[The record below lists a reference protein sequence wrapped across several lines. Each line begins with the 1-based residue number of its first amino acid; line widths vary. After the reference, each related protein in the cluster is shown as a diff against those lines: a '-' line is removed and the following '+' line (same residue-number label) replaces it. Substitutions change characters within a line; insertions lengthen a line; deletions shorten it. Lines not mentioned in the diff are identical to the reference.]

1 MASFLLIFLVVMA
14 TFAVVRVEGTAKGA
28 VPLDTL
34 TFDKVISKHKAVVV
48 KFDKQYA
55 YGEKEDEFKKFA
67 EKSSSQPDLLVA
79 EVGVSEYGEKENDQ
93 LRERFNI
100 NKEDFPV
107 YKLFKQNEATPVDFK
122 GEIKADEL
130 SKFVK
135 TNTRLWIGLPSCVER
150 FDKLA
155 ENLLASDSSSYGG
168 IIEKAEKALE
178 ETTDEK
184 EKSSGE
190 IYVKIMKKIQEKGVE
205 YVDTE
210 TTRVQKL
217 LKDKITD
224 KKKELFKK
232 RLDILSSF
240 QYAKQGA
247 KDEL

>member
-1 MASFLLIFLVVMA
+1 MAAVLLIFTVVMS
-14 TFAVVRVEGTAKGA
+14 TTAVLEVEGTAKGA

-34 TFDKVISKHKAVVV
+34 TFDKVVNKHRAVLV

-67 EKSSSQPDLLVA
+67 EKASSQPDLLVA

-100 NKEDFPV
+100 NKDDFPL
-107 YKLFKQNEATPVDFK
+107 YKLFKQNEAIPVDFK
-122 GEIKADEL
+122 GEITADEL

-135 TNTRLWIGLPSCVER
+135 TNTRLWIGLPNCIER

-155 ENLLASDSSSYGG
+155 EDLLASDGSNYAG
-168 IIEKAEKALE
+168 IIEKAEKALD

-184 EKSSGE
+184 EKASGE
-190 IYVKIMKKIQEKGVE
+190 IYVKIMKKIREKGVE

-210 TTRVQKL
+210 ATRVQKL

-240 QYAKQGA
+240 QYAKQGG